1 MIRRCIGC
9 HAPITA
15 CMGFGLAR
23 DIVAERWPVRELCGK
38 CVLRCETNPALLDLL
53 TEVSAP
59 ATRSGR

>member
-9 HAPITA
+9 DAEITA

-38 CVLRCETNPALLDLL
+38 CVLRCEINPALLDLL
-53 TEVSAP
+53 TEEP
-59 ATRSGR
+59 